1 MAHLAIG
8 CPGVAGHARVVAVEE
23 ELKLAGHGLVRLDL
37 GGQVHVQVPLDGRQR
52 RRAEQRHVGLGH
64 VEVALAAVVDVAQE
78 VGALGE
84 LGRAVVEEAVLPHVE
99 ALTLRGQRQKISALD
114 EVAAPIGGPQG
125 DGDARVLIDDAGA
138 HGSSRAD
145 LVLVHGEIPTGQEI
159 EQLDGLGIRELQVAP
174 NHVRGAV
181 APVRRR
187 ARLLAQGHGAVEEA
201 RNVTGV
207 LGELGRHMVEREL
220 LAVGEE
226 LARAHALDEVGDAL
240 HHIGALRPRKAEARR
255 PRAVAASERRLDV
268 DVSDCL
274 LRAGQPLRALHEVLD
289 ASRGRARALRLVAE
303 EPLRCAAVGE
313 HQRRA
318 VLAHAVVLA
327 VGGAGAGIVQHD
339 AAVILEA
346 HRCAVAVVP
355 AAARGH
361 ERGKRD
367 LVAIVAHLLREDVA
381 VGGGYLLRTCKGAR
395 GADSRKGVLRDH
407 RCFPHL
413 PLRTGVLVHHT
424 TAPSARGRRP
434 GPDAKTAS
442 GSQWPGWIAQ
452 LRLHGRAMRVRRGRA
467 PPWPP
472 RRR

>member
-1 MAHLAIG
+1 MSTFPIASCA
-8 CPGVAGHARVVAVEE
+8 PASRSARF
-23 ELKLAGHGLVRLDL
+23 
-37 GGQVHVQVPLDGRQR
+37 
-52 RRAEQRHVGLGH
+52 
-64 VEVALAAVVDVAQE
+64 
-78 VGALGE
+78 
-84 LGRAVVEEAVLPHVE
+84 
-99 ALTLRGQRQKISALD
+99 
-114 EVAAPIGGPQG
+114 
-125 DGDARVLIDDAGA
+125 
-138 HGSSRAD
+138 
-145 LVLVHGEIPTGQEI
+145 
-159 EQLDGLGIRELQVAP
+159 
-174 NHVRGAV
+174 
-181 APVRRR
+181 
-187 ARLLAQGHGAVEEA
+187 
-201 RNVTGV
+201 
-207 LGELGRHMVEREL
+207 
-220 LAVGEE
+220 
-226 LARAHALDEVGDAL
+226 
-240 HHIGALRPRKAEARR
+240 
-255 PRAVAASERRLDV
+255 
-268 DVSDCL
+268 
-274 LRAGQPLRALHEVLD
+274 HEVLD